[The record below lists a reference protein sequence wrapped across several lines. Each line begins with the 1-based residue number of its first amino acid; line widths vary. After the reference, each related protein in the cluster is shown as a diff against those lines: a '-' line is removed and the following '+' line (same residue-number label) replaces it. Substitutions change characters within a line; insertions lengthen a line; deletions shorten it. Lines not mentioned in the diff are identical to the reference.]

1 MTDPITSGLL
11 IAAAAGV
18 VGMFLRIEHR
28 LTKVETT
35 VTHIKE
41 HMTECQPPS
50 DLDTK

>member
-41 HMTECQPPS
+41 HMNKCPPP
-50 DLDTK
+50 LDTDT